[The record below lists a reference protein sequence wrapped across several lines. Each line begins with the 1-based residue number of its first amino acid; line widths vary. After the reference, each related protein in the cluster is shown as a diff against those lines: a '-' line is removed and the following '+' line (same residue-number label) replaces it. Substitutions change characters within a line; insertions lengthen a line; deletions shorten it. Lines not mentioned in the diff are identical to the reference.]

1 MKIVATLTL
10 LALLAACENT
20 DRTFARHDGGGTNKS
35 TAVPSIPFMVDAPG
49 KNEGSG
55 KSDSMVEAPGKN
67 SDSGFN

>member
-20 DRTFARHDGGGTNKS
+20 DRTFARHDGGTNTS
-35 TAVPSIPFMVDAPG
+35 TAAPAIPFMVDAPG